1 MIDHITFG
9 QTHLIWPVV
18 FGSGLLWLL
27 FVWKEWTGET
37 GPRFYIKI
45 LMGLIAVSA
54 LAMIALQPH
63 IEKAQQ
69 ISYTAVLSSGYKTT
83 DVDSLKAA
91 HKNLKILN
99 YSPGM
104 DLGNDIQTGQEVF
117 VLGQGISS
125 FDLWQLDKATV
136 HFLAGSQPAG
146 VSRLTYTRKNVAG
159 NDFVV
164 AGEYHA
170 ASKGQQLVL
179 MGPGNSPLDS
189 VQLEAAGSQ
198 RFSLRTPHL
207 VAGKFVY
214 TLVEKDSSGQELS
227 SAPLAMTIS
236 AKDKLNILIIN
247 QFPSF
252 ETKYLKNFLAETGHG
267 VMVRSQVSKGRYKYE
282 YFNTEQRRTIDLT
295 SKTLDETDLLIIDMS
310 SLQKLSK
317 STRQVLESTIG
328 EKGLGVFI
336 QADES
341 MYSLKIPLFNGSFV
355 KQEDKEVTFETYP
368 NSSLKKYPYIFKKEA
383 LLEPVQQSDAG
394 ITTAYK
400 RSGAGRIGTTVLQN
414 TYELI
419 LEGKEQA
426 YQSFWSNTISAISKR
441 KALEP
446 QWKQGEMLVYQDAP
460 FHFEVNTSREN
471 PLVKT
476 TEGVSI
482 PLARDIDLKELWRG
496 TTFPRKPGWNQLAM
510 SDDSTAV
517 FNFYVLDTSQW
528 TSLRASKNM
537 SENKRYFRQ
546 QDGNT
551 VKTTSV
557 KPMAPWWFFIAFLMA
572 MSFLWLEPKLG

>member
-9 QTHLIWPVV
+9 QIHLIWPVV

-37 GPRFYIKI
+37 GSRFYIKI

-54 LAMIALQPH
+54 LAMIALQPN
-63 IEKAQQ
+63 IKKAQQ
-69 ISYTAVLSSGYKTT
+69 ISYTALLSNGYRTT
-83 DVDSLKAA
+83 DVDSLKAV
-91 HKNLKILN
+91 HKNLKTLD

-125 FDLWQLDKATV
+125 FDLWQLDKASV
-136 HFLAGSQPAG
+136 HFLAGSQPPG
-146 VSRLTYTRKNVAG
+146 VSRLTYTRKNAVG

-170 ASKGQQLVL
+170 ASKGKQLIL
-179 MGPGNSPLDS
+179 MGPGDSPLDS
-189 VQLEAAGSQ
+189 VQLRDMINQ

-214 TLVEKDSSGQELS
+214 TLVEKDSLGQESS
-227 SAPLAMTIS
+227 SAPLAIDIS
-236 AKDKLNILIIN
+236 QKDKLNILIIN

-267 VMVRSQVSKGRYKYE
+267 VMVRSQVSKDRYKYE
-282 YFNTEQRRTIDLT
+282 YFNTEQKGAIDLST
-295 SKTLDETDLLIIDMS
+295 KTLDSVDLLIIDMS

-317 STRQVLESTIG
+317 STRQLLESTIRV
-328 EKGLGVFI
+328 KGLGVFI
-336 QADES
+336 QSDES
-341 MYSLKIPLFNGSFV
+341 MYGLKIPLFNGSFV

-368 NSSLKKYPYIFKKEA
+368 NTSLKKYPYVFKKEA
-383 LLEPVQQSDAG
+383 LLEPIQQSDAG
-394 ITTAYK
+394 IIAAYK

-419 LEGKEQA
+419 LEGNEQE
-426 YQSFWSNTISAISKR
+426 YQSLWSNTISAISKR
-441 KALEP
+441 KAIEP
-446 QWKQGEMLVYQDAP
+446 QWKQDEMMVFQDAP
-460 FHFEVNTSREN
+460 FHFEISTIREN

-476 TEGVSI
+476 AEGVSI

-537 SENKRYFRQ
+537 SENKRYFQQ
-546 QDGNT
+546 QDRNT
-551 VKTTSV
+551 LTTTSV
-557 KPMAPWWFFIAFLMA
+557 RPIAAWWFFIAFLIA
-572 MSFLWLEPKLG
+572 MSFLWLEPKL